1 MSMRISTNQVYN
13 KNLRYLQNANSHL
26 DGSTTRYNTGLKFS
40 TAGEDPSGM
49 ASKIKYDAAIASYKQ
64 YATNAGLASDTMS
77 EEETALESMWT
88 ALSSAN
94 TRLIQSVD
102 STNDSS
108 SKDAIAEDLI
118 QIRDQLFDLMN
129 TRNADGEYIF
139 SGAQSSVATMTK
151 TSDGHY
157 TCQADGQAR
166 MVQVAPSVKVQ
177 VSDSGLNIFEN
188 CQLAKTITTGGDDNG
203 IYGMISNYG
212 TYDSVFNQ
220 YYDPT
225 KTGATDNQLTLD
237 IDANGKFTLSDPDG
251 KTIDSGEIADD
262 GTIETSGLSF
272 TIADGQTAGPRTISI
287 SMNKPGQDNI
297 LNQITNF
304 VEALRDDSLTTEELS
319 DMMAYA
325 QQTVQ
330 NAMDQYDKYRGR
342 VGSRESEV
350 ENVIN
355 SDTSLKNIK
364 TTAEAN
370 ITEVDAFEAAS
381 DIVKDQQALTT
392 ARSVYSKIN
401 GTSLFDYI

>member
-1 MSMRISTNQVYN
+1 MSMRISTTQVYN
-13 KNLRYLQNANSHL
+13 KNLRFLQNANSQL
-26 DGSTTRYNTGLKFS
+26 DQSTTRYNTGLKFD
-40 TAGEDPSGM
+40 TASDDPSGM
-49 ASKIKYDAAIASYKQ
+49 AAKIKYDAAIASYKQ
-64 YATNAGLASDTMS
+64 YATNAGLAADTMS
-77 EEETALESMWT
+77 EEETALDSMWT

-94 TRLIQSVD
+94 TRLIQAVD

-108 SKDAIAEDLI
+108 SNDAIAEDLI

-129 TRNADGEYIF
+129 TRNAEGEYIF
-139 SGAQSSVATMTK
+139 SGAQSSVPTMIK
-151 TSDGHY
+151 TSDGTY
-157 TCQADGQAR
+157 ACQADGQAR
-166 MVQVAPSVKVQ
+166 KVQVSPSVEVQ

-188 CQLAKTITTGGDDNG
+188 CALAKTITTSGDDDG
-203 IYGMISNYG
+203 VYGMIANYG
-212 TYDSVFNQ
+212 TYDSVFEE

-225 KTGATDNQLTLD
+225 GTGTNQLTLT
-237 IDANGKFTLSDPDG
+237 IDEDGAFTLTDPDG
-251 KTIDSGEIADD
+251 NTIDSGEVATD
-262 GTIETSGLSF
+262 GTIETKGLSF
-272 TIADGQTAGPRTISI
+272 TIADGEDAGPRTITI
-287 SMNKPGQDNI
+287 TMDKPEEDNI
-297 LNQITNF
+297 LNQLTDF
-304 VEALRDDSLTTEELS
+304 AEALRDDSLTTEELS
-319 DMMAYA
+319 DIMARA

-355 SDTSLKNIK
+355 SDNSLETIK

-401 GTSLFDYI
+401 GSSLFDYI

>member
-1 MSMRISTNQVYN
+1 MSMRISTTQIYN
-13 KNLRYLQNANSHL
+13 KNLRYLQNANSQL
-26 DGSTTRYNTGLKFS
+26 DSSTSRYNSGLKFS
-40 TAGEDPSGM
+40 TAAEDPAGM

-64 YATNAGLASDTMS
+64 YATNAGLAADTMS
-77 EEETALESMWT
+77 EEETALDSMWT

-94 TRLIQSVD
+94 TRLIQAVD
-102 STNDSS
+102 STNDDSS
-108 SKDAIAEDLI
+108 NDAIAEDLI

-139 SGAQSSVATMTK
+139 SGAKSSVPTMIK
-151 TSDGHY
+151 TSSGSY
-157 TCQADGQAR
+157 SCQADGQAR
-166 MVQVAPSVKVQ
+166 KVQVAPSVKVQ

-188 CQLAKTITTGGDDNG
+188 CQLAKTISTTGNDTGV
-203 IYGMISNYG
+203 YGMIANYG
-212 TYDSVFNQ
+212 TYDSVFEK

-225 KTGATDNQLTLD
+225 GNTSNQLTLT
-237 IDANGKFTLSDPDG
+237 IDADGKFTLADPSG
-251 KTIDSGEIADD
+251 KQIDSGEVASDS
-262 GTIETSGLSF
+262 TIETSGLSF
-272 TIADGQTAGPRTISI
+272 TIADGQDAGPRTITI
-287 SMNKPGQDNI
+287 TMEKPGQDNI
-297 LNQITNF
+297 LNQLTQF
-304 VEALRDDSLTTEELS
+304 ADDLRNGKLTTEELS
-319 DMMAYA
+319 DKMAYA

-355 SDTSLKNIK
+355 SDNALKTIK